1 MPMAVQRRTAYK
13 LFDNGVVLPEGGW
26 ETPFFVFAFCISAAG
41 VWDQNVQVF
50 CARLIERRN

>member
-26 ETPFFVFAFCISAAG
+26 ETPFLVFAFLHFS
-41 VWDQNVQVF
+41 
-50 CARLIERRN
+50 RRSLGSKRTGFLRPIN